1 MRELWPY
8 LVGNDTSVECPIEFS
23 EVEVSDQAEKE
34 EMWYKLSQ
42 LVAHWREEL
51 GKISEEGWIPAE
63 KYDAAVKRNK
73 ELKAEFADGGS
84 PDELQKIE
92 RGWPFKDRAEFY

>member
-1 MRELWPY
+1 
-8 LVGNDTSVECPIEFS
+8 
-23 EVEVSDQAEKE
+23 VEVSDQAEKE
-34 EMWYKLSQ
+34 EMWYKLNQ

-63 KYDAAVKRNK
+63 QYEAAVKRNK

-84 PDELQKIE
+84 PDEIQKIE
-92 RGWPFKDRAEFY
+92 RGRPFKDRAEFY